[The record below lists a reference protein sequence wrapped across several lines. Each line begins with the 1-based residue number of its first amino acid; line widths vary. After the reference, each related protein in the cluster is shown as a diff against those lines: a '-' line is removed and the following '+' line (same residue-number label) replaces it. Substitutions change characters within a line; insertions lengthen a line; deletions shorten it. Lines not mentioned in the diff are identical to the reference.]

1 MDFHIAVSLLDLTTG
16 GRYPEVAVTSGTITS
31 SFQPTLTMDPKP
43 ISTRSSSS
51 SAQSTTQS
59 ISGAKS
65 DQVTMIVV
73 PLLLTILILI
83 AIGVGI
89 FFWKGLNRLPK
100 QETTVTDNCV
110 AIESKGK

>member
-1 MDFHIAVSLLDLTTG
+1 MGFHIAVSLLDPLTTG
-16 GRYPEVAVTSGTITS
+16 GCYLEVTVTSGTISS

-43 ISTRSSSS
+43 IFTKSSSS

-73 PLLLTILILI
+73 DDFNSHCDWCWH
-83 AIGVGI
+83 
-89 FFWKGLNRLPK
+89 FFLEAEQTARTGN
-100 QETTVTDNCV
+100 D
-110 AIESKGK
+110 SH